1 MVMEGELMS
10 LTGLRETDC
19 WLRPVTETVEYTV
32 RRFKSLRNESTIHL
46 YTILL
51 NPYCSLPEH
60 SAHAHALDFNQF
72 DKNGSTLGVQ
82 LF

>member
-19 WLRPVTETVEYTV
+19 WLRPVTETAEYTV
-32 RRFKSLRNESTIHL
+32 RRFKSLRNEPTIQFD
-46 YTILL
+46 TILL

-60 SAHAHALDFNQF
+60 FAHVRALYFNQF
-72 DKNGSTLGVQ
+72 DKNESTLGVQ